1 MLGTYALSSGY
12 YDAYYQKAGQVR
24 RLLRDEFMRAFEKC
38 DVILSPVTTSPAF
51 KIGARVSNPLEMYL
65 NDIFT
70 TSTNLAGLPGMSVP
84 CGFSK
89 DGLPIGVQLMAK
101 HFDEQSI
108 FNVSR
113 ALEVSLKAGE
123 KVPNGI

>member
-12 YDAYYQKAGQVR
+12 YDAYYQKACQVR
-24 RLLRDEFMRAFEKC
+24 RLMRDEYLAAFAKC

-51 KIGARVSNPLEMYL
+51 KIGERVNDPLEMYM

-84 CGFSK
+84 AGFSK
-89 DGLPIGVQLMAK
+89 QGLPIGVQLTAK
-101 HFDEQSI
+101 HFNEQALFS
-108 FNVSR
+108 VAE
-113 ALEVSLKAGE
+113 ALEKNLGLE
-123 KVPNGI
+123 KRVPNVI